1 VPYAFVAP
9 AALTLAFVFA
19 YPLFRVVDFS
29 LRRVEGNS
37 GTFVGL
43 ENYRLVLNDPTF
55 IQALKHSALLL
66 VLVPLLVVSSVVV
79 AVLIYDRVRGWRFA
93 RSVVL
98 LPYIIAVPIV
108 GVVAS
113 YMFQFNGALN
123 AFFRGVGLDRLAID
137 WLGSSRYALLTV
149 MLVIV
154 WREVGLGIVLMLAR
168 LSTIDESQL
177 ESATMDGANWFQRLR
192 YVILP
197 ELRGTVELYVVISS
211 ITLLAWVFA
220 YVWTITRGGPGTA
233 STVVELYIYNQ
244 GVRNGVAGIASAAA
258 VLLLAMT
265 CLLIGL
271 VALLRRRSGLVAL
284 LHRRSVEWESA

>member
-1 VPYAFVAP
+1 MLLPSRRWVPYAFVAP
-9 AALTLAFVFA
+9 ALLTLAFIFA

-29 LRRVEGNS
+29 LRRVEGN
-37 GTFVGL
+37 GGEFVGL
-43 ENYRLVLNDPTF
+43 ENYRLVLEDPTF
-55 IQALKHSALLL
+55 VEAIKHSALLL
-66 VLVPLLVVSSVVV
+66 VLVPVLVAASIVV
-79 AVLIYDRVRGWRFA
+79 AVLIYDRVRGWRLA

-113 YMFQFNGALN
+113 YLFQFNGAINEIL
-123 AFFRGVGLDRLAID
+123 RSVGLERIAVD
-137 WLGSSRYALLTV
+137 WLGSSKYALLTV

-154 WREVGLGIVLMLAR
+154 WREIGFGIVLMLAR
-168 LSTIDESQL
+168 LSSIDEAQL

-197 ELRGTVELYVVISS
+197 ELKGTIELYAVITA

-258 VLLLAMT
+258 VLLVLAT
-265 CLLIGL
+265 CVLIAL
-271 VALLRRRSGLVAL
+271 VAFLRRGTVKEA
-284 LHRRSVEWESA
+284 AA